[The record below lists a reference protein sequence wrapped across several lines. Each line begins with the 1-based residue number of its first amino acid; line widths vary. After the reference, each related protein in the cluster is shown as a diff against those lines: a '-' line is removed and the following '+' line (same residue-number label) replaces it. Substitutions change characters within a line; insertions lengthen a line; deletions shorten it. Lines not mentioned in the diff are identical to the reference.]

1 MGRGGGEAVYKTR
14 SRREG
19 DRSVPN
25 YMARQTFKA
34 RNSYFQEPIKERETP
49 FILGVGSKAS
59 CTPAKSQYVAPSF
72 DLHMCTVLKLSFLHR
87 ETNR

>member
-1 MGRGGGEAVYKTR
+1 MTFLGADLARAVVK
-14 SRREG
+14 

-34 RNSYFQEPIKERETP
+34 RNSYFQKPIKERKTP